1 MTAGKAE
8 NDRGM
13 DTRAGAAPRDT
24 HRSQRDMSRDVT
36 IATVQ
41 ADTEIANK
49 EANVEKGVA
58 KVEEAAKAGA
68 EVVVLPELFLT
79 GYNQQILGARQYD
92 LAEPVDGPSMRVF
105 AEAAREN
112 AVYVI
117 VGFPENKGVPD
128 VIYNSA
134 AIFGPGGELIGCHAK
149 THLFSAEQ
157 RWFRAGND
165 HQVYS
170 TDVGNIGVII
180 CFDMGFPE
188 VGRVLA
194 LNGAEIVFVP
204 SAWRLED
211 LDLWTHNLS
220 GQATANL
227 LYMVGANRVGWEGD
241 LHLFGGSK
249 IVAPRG
255 HTVVEAPHDEETIL
269 VQTIDLDKIVD
280 ARSVVRHLDA
290 RRPELYPEICR
301 DIHDRT
307 TTDGGNVVY
316 SRQGR
321 TPQGFEEHF

>member
-1 MTAGKAE
+1 MTK
-8 NDRGM
+8 N
-13 DTRAGAAPRDT
+13 
-24 HRSQRDMSRDVT
+24 VT
-36 IATVQ
+36 IAIVQ
-41 ADTEIANK
+41 ADTEVGNK

-58 KVEEAAKAGA
+58 KVEVAAKTGA

-79 GYNQQILGARQYD
+79 GYNQLILGDKQYS

-112 AVYVI
+112 DVYVI
-117 VGFPENKGVPD
+117 VGFPENKGVPG

-134 AIFGPGGELIGCHAK
+134 AFFGPGGELIGCHAK
-149 THLFSAEQ
+149 THLFSTEQ
-157 RWFRAGND
+157 RWFRAGNE
-165 HQVYS
+165 HRVYS
-170 TDVGNIGVII
+170 TDLGNIGVII

-204 SAWRLED
+204 SAWMLED

-255 HTVVEAPHDEETIL
+255 HTVAEAPHDEEAIL
-269 VQTIDLDKIVD
+269 VQTIDLDKIVE
-280 ARSVVRHLDA
+280 ARSVVRHIVA
-290 RRPELYPEICR
+290 RRPALYAEICGAY
-301 DIHDRT
+301 HDRT
-307 TTDGGNVVY
+307 TTSGGNALY
-316 SRQGR
+316 SVQGR
-321 TPQGFEEHF
+321 QS

>member
-1 MTAGKAE
+1 MDARRRKPHKGITIGGK
-8 NDRGM
+8 
-13 DTRAGAAPRDT
+13 
-24 HRSQRDMSRDVT
+24 DMAKNVT
-36 IATVQ
+36 IAIVQ
-41 ADTEIANK
+41 ADTEIGNK

-68 EVVVLPELFLT
+68 EIVALPELFLT
-79 GYNQQILGARQYD
+79 GYNQLILRDRQYS
-92 LAEPVDGPSMRVF
+92 LAEPVDGLSMRVF

-112 AVYVI
+112 DVYVI
-117 VGFPENKGVPD
+117 VGFPENKGVPG

-134 AIFGPGGELIGCHAK
+134 AFFGPGGELIGCHAK
-149 THLFSAEQ
+149 THLFSTEQ

-165 HQVYS
+165 HRVYS

-204 SAWRLED
+204 SAWMLED

-255 HTVVEAPHDEETIL
+255 HTVAEAPHDEEAIL
-269 VQTIDLDKIVD
+269 VQTIDLDKIVE
-280 ARSVVRHLDA
+280 ARSVVRHIDA
-290 RRPELYPEICR
+290 RRPELYAEICR
-301 DIHDRT
+301 SCYDRT
-307 TTDGGNVVY
+307 TTSGGNAVY
-316 SRQGR
+316 SEQGTTLQSFGHR
-321 TPQGFEEHF
+321 S